1 MLPLLRGFSFIGG
14 GPGYPGL
21 PSREI
26 YCHLLPQFWVGGDR
40 SDLPRRVILWVNTGL
55 IIYSGFMQKEAEGT
69 EFVYI
74 PPARFAGSKIKLPNQ
89 DCVQYNPSVL
99 LPT

>member
-1 MLPLLRGFSFIGG
+1 
-14 GPGYPGL
+14 
-21 PSREI
+21 
-26 YCHLLPQFWVGGDR
+26 
-40 SDLPRRVILWVNTGL
+40 
-55 IIYSGFMQKEAEGT
+55 MQKEAEGT